1 MEPNSKEEPKAE
13 ETSWEQP
20 ANLPTML
27 EDTLTAPFAL
37 GKVFAKHAQAPSPGV
52 GVLAA
57 NVAFYS
63 AAFLI
68 LLVLR
73 FRLSFPAIAGN
84 FEPARYASAV
94 FCCSVLLTAA
104 SFAAAGILHA
114 LCAAAGGK
122 QDFQRSYHILSLL
135 ALFLPSCAAASMF
148 RFGWP
153 ALAVFWT
160 FLTAVAVENMAG
172 APAGRARAVLGG
184 AAACAIGAAWFAA
197 AQVERYVAPLRQ
209 AAAFQAQLQREAQDA
224 MKAPPLSAVA
234 AGVAA
239 SSATMVTAPQA
250 QQLAQALQQASSLNL
265 ISGPSGQISAPTPA
279 QVQAIAAQIQQH
291 PGAAP
296 QFAAQ
301 TLQSVMPLLDNPNLT
316 KGMPPEQAKQIQA
329 MSALL
334 KQMGGNMQAGK
345 PLTAEQKMQLMKT
358 QQAAMQMMMQQMQQ
372 TKKGAPQPQP
382 QPQQGTQ
389 P

>member
-1 MEPNSKEEPKAE
+1 
-13 ETSWEQP
+13 
-20 ANLPTML
+20 
-27 EDTLTAPFAL
+27 
-37 GKVFAKHAQAPSPGV
+37 
-52 GVLAA
+52 
-57 NVAFYS
+57 
-63 AAFLI
+63 
-68 LLVLR
+68 
-73 FRLSFPAIAGN
+73 
-84 FEPARYASAV
+84 
-94 FCCSVLLTAA
+94 
-104 SFAAAGILHA
+104 
-114 LCAAAGGK
+114 
-122 QDFQRSYHILSLL
+122 
-135 ALFLPSCAAASMF
+135 
-148 RFGWP
+148 
-153 ALAVFWT
+153 
-160 FLTAVAVENMAG
+160 
-172 APAGRARAVLGG
+172 
-184 AAACAIGAAWFAA
+184 
-197 AQVERYVAPLRQ
+197 
-209 AAAFQAQLQREAQDA
+209 
-224 MKAPPLSAVA
+224 
-234 AGVAA
+234 
-239 SSATMVTAPQA
+239 MVTAPQA